1 MSASTPGLVLSGDP
15 RAQLLPP
22 SVKEREKNRAARR
35 LMGLLV
41 VLAVVIAGASTGA
54 GILLVSQAEA
64 RLADAQQRTLDLLA
78 QQAEYAEG
86 ARVAG
91 LVVATEQARTMV
103 TANEIDWLALTTSVL
118 GYFPCD
124 CVNSEITFTGPA
136 AWEPS
141 LLPEGPLRPERV
153 ATMTITLSSATYVD
167 GALFVTGLRTMEGV
181 ADAVITDTSLETG
194 VYRTSVSITFDASV
208 LALRYAAA
216 APEPG
221 ADAADD
227 DATQASAEGAGR

>member
-103 TANEIDWLALTTSVL
+103 TANEIDWLALTT
-118 GYFPCD
+118 
-124 CVNSEITFTGPA
+124 
-136 AWEPS
+136 
-141 LLPEGPLRPERV
+141 
-153 ATMTITLSSATYVD
+153 
-167 GALFVTGLRTMEGV
+167 
-181 ADAVITDTSLETG
+181 
-194 VYRTSVSITFDASV
+194 
-208 LALRYAAA
+208 
-216 APEPG
+216 
-221 ADAADD
+221 
-227 DATQASAEGAGR
+227 